1 MPKRGPRQKKKTVR
15 HPRTVFLE
23 VVRLKGDARDKK
35 KVVFDLCKR
44 NVNETKKSSE
54 KDVLKGERD
63 LKGCLPTL

>member
-1 MPKRGPRQKKKTVR
+1 M
-15 HPRTVFLE
+15 FLE

-35 KVVFDLCKR
+35 KVVFDLRKR